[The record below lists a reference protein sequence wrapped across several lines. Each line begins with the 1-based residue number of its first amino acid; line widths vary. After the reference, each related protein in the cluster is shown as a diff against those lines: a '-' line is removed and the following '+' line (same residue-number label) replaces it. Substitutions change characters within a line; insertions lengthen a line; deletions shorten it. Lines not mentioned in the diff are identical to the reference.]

1 MKRERAWVL
10 GGALLVLATPVA
22 WAADDDLSIVR
33 KAVAADAG
41 GGATVKDERPTAPRK
56 GSSPQWLRVRIVDK
70 GEKKAKVSINL
81 PLSLV
86 RALGDEVPLDW
97 HCKKDDGVEWEKKSR
112 CSTHLK
118 LSEVLE
124 ALESGQDFVQIEDE
138 QATVRIYVE

>member
-1 MKRERAWVL
+1 MKREWAWVL
-10 GGALLVLATPVA
+10 GGALLLLAAPVV
-22 WAADDDLSIVR
+22 WAAEDDLSIVR

-41 GGATVKDERPTAPRK
+41 GSSISKDDKATAARK

-70 GEKKAKVSINL
+70 GQKKAKVSINL

-86 RALGDEVPLDW
+86 KAMGGDVPLDR
-97 HCKKDDGVEWEKKSR
+97 HCRKEDGMDWEKKNR

-124 ALESGQDFVQIEDE
+124 ALESGQDFVQVEDE
-138 QATVRIYVE
+138 QSTVRIYVE